1 MQVKVVR
8 PDQGV
13 RSTLPDGS
21 WLVELL
27 SKNTIGTKKMML
39 GCSTFK
45 PGADTEKKVHTEEE
59 CAFIISGKGKITL
72 IDGEVEFG
80 PNSAVYIP
88 PGIAHG
94 VKNDGPEDLVMVYT
108 FSHPAYPPTRNA

>member
-1 MQVKVVR
+1 MEVQVVR
-8 PDQGV
+8 PGQGV
-13 RSTLPDGS
+13 RSALPDGS
-21 WLVELL
+21 WLIELL
-27 SKNTIGTKKMML
+27 SANTVGTKKMML
-39 GCSTFK
+39 GFSTFK

-59 CAFIISGKGKITL
+59 CAYIISGKGKITL
-72 IDGEVEFG
+72 MNGEVKLG

-108 FSHPAYPPTRNA
+108 FSHPTYPPTRNA